1 MSKHPE
7 IEKDWRPV
15 DVWMDLL
22 EAFDSN
28 DVQAALAARDEFAEK
43 YLVRGQLLVT
53 TEQAAELERIRAA
66 QEAESLHDQRSW
78 LEAVGAPSLRA
89 PRITD
94 IPVRIVTEIPV
105 DLGGGLKAIHAHG
118 RIYVFREVDF
128 MAELKMMKIEPNPI
142 FAERPTAEEWLS
154 EALMNRGGEPAPST
168 EKELQGDE
176 TSGGSAGGGHD
187 G

>member
-1 MSKHPE
+1 VSHLE

-22 EAFDSN
+22 EAFDSD
-28 DVQAALAARDEFAEK
+28 DVQRALEARDEFAEK

-53 TEQAAELERIRAA
+53 TAQFAELDKIRQA

-94 IPVRIVTEIPV
+94 IPVRLVTEVPI

-118 RIYVFREVDF
+118 RIYVFREVDY
-128 MAELKMMKIEPNPI
+128 MAQLPIMKMEPNPI
-142 FAERPTAEEWLS
+142 FAEHTTW
-154 EALMNRGGEPAPST
+154 GGEPAPAT
-168 EKELQGDE
+168 EKERLMGDDPNHQ
-176 TSGGSAGGGHD
+176 SNGSTGDSHD